1 MVSLLKPAYTK
12 SNSLIIKMS
21 LIEIIEFKVFNL
33 NQSNYIQFKR
43 NYYSGNYYSDLF
55 LFEEIYW

>member
-12 SNSLIIKMS
+12 SNSLVIKKT
-21 LIEIIEFKVFNL
+21 LIKIIEFKVFNL
-33 NQSNYIQFKR
+33 NQTITYNLYII
-43 NYYSGNYYSDLF
+43 YTGNYYSDLF